1 MRLFDTR
8 FLSNVLVLV
17 SVLLNGLT
25 AFPAHAQSLYDE
37 ANFRPLTADNK
48 AYKLGDIITVQVYE
62 NSSATTSSDTGTSR
76 KNNLSAGVSRDGS
89 QLKQIGASVSG
100 DFDGGGKTQRANRL
114 LATLTVTV
122 KKVLA
127 NGDMLIGGEQ
137 SLTVNEEVQKVN
149 IEGRIRPID
158 VSDGNVI
165 LSTRIADA
173 KITYVGEGELTE
185 RQKRAW
191 WRKFLDWFG
200 L

>member
-8 FLSNVLVLV
+8 FLSNVIVLV
-17 SVLLNGLT
+17 SILLSGLT
-25 AFPAHAQSLYDE
+25 ASPAHAQSLYEE

-89 QLKQIGASVSG
+89 QLKQVGASVSG

-149 IEGRIRPID
+149 IEGRIRPVD

-185 RQKRAW
+185 RQRRAW

>member
-1 MRLFDTR
+1 MRLFDIR
-8 FLSNVLVLV
+8 ILSNVLVLL
-17 SVLLNGLT
+17 SYVLSDLT
-25 AFPAHAQSLYDE
+25 ASPAHAQSLYDE
-37 ANFRPLTADNK
+37 ASFRPLTADNK

-76 KNNLSAGVSRDGS
+76 KNNLNAGVTRDGIQS
-89 QLKQIGASVSG
+89 KQIGASVSG

-114 LATLTVTV
+114 LATLTVSV

-149 IEGRIRPID
+149 IEGRIRPVD

-165 LSTRIADA
+165 MSTRIADA
-173 KITYVGEGELTE
+173 KITYVGEGELSE